1 MHKNENQ
8 ITIPGEVNG
17 YVNFYLNDKNFDL
30 DKLTFVRNN
39 NYDEWISTDIVANYF
54 CYDNKIIKEYDFD
67 QHNFESISDYG
78 ADGSG
83 QSLKFYLEG

>member
-1 MHKNENQ
+1 MLK
-8 ITIPGEVNG
+8 
-17 YVNFYLNDKNFDL
+17 K
-30 DKLTFVRNN
+30 
-39 NYDEWISTDIVANYF
+39 WISTDIVANYF